1 MKFYR
6 CAHCGKIITVLK
18 ESGVPVICCGENM
31 QEIIPGTKDASLEKH
46 VPVYSVERDKVVV
59 SVGEVEHPMIPEHY
73 IEWVAI
79 ETNKGNQIK
88 YLNPGEK
95 PECVFMLTDGE
106 LIESVYAYCNLH
118 DLWKA

>member
-59 SVGEVEHPMIPEHY
+59 SVGEVGHPMIPEHY